1 MGQYKSYVPVI
12 SILIYLSRINTQNLI
27 SLLFIFLFVS
37 CSSSKRFT
45 SETNN
50 YEVSN
55 ELSIRVLLQESENK
69 SSLIL
74 DEDLEVFIEGK
85 KIALIKRKNKFEVV
99 GNGDNIILK
108 LNKKEFNAKQILL
121 TPASYDYFSYKNR
134 KYRGSLKII
143 SINSEIK
150 ILNQI
155 SLEDY
160 VKGVMTK
167 EMPVGNG
174 NENFEALKAFAICVR
189 TYAINKL
196 NERNFE
202 FDILPDTRDQVYG
215 GVEGEHP
222 LSNKAVDETREQILT
237 WNDQPA
243 TMFYH
248 STCGGY
254 TENTINVFSKK
265 EISYLS
271 GIKDGDPPNCQI
283 SPRFDWSESY
293 SYTEFLN
300 RLKLAGY
307 INSNAYILK
316 NAIIVSKF
324 SSGRVNELTIT
335 LKRESSTEET
345 ISLFGNSIRSV
356 VKNSEGTG
364 ILRSTMFDIHLDGS
378 SVRLDG
384 HGAGHGVGLCQWGA
398 IGLSRSGKNFK
409 EIIQHY
415 FPGVNISKYD

>member
-1 MGQYKSYVPVI
+1 M
-12 SILIYLSRINTQNLI
+12 
-27 SLLFIFLFVS
+27 
-37 CSSSKRFT
+37 
-45 SETNN
+45 
-50 YEVSN
+50 
-55 ELSIRVLLQESENK
+55 LQESENK